1 MLFICASMK
10 PSTVCFYESV
20 IKSNQDNMFCALPTS
35 AFMHVLLCNQT
46 FTHEK
51 HEQGWAPPFLFM
63 FSEVMTLAS
72 SNLLGDITTWCCL
85 LSECTTR
92 PNSLSF
98 RFYSFLVVLVYS
110 LGISIHIH
118 LQVACECLSLQSC
131 KRMCMCCI
139 CALNSLS
146 GHQARCR
153 WFKSYERTLETW
165 FLNSSNCSSSSMAVS
180 NDEMSDLIS
189 KLKFK
194 YMQHCQ
200 RMLFILFIL

>member
-35 AFMHVLLCNQT
+35 AFMHVHLCSQT

-98 RFYSFLVVLVYS
+98 RFYSFLIWIISCTGICTIHWFASAIIGDLRHIGICFNHNLENSRMPQVLTQLNQFIHWWCWYILWVS
-110 LGISIHIH
+110 VSI
-118 LQVACECLSLQSC
+118 
-131 KRMCMCCI
+131 
-139 CALNSLS
+139 
-146 GHQARCR
+146 
-153 WFKSYERTLETW
+153 FT
-165 FLNSSNCSSSSMAVS
+165 
-180 NDEMSDLIS
+180 S
-189 KLKFK
+189 KL
-194 YMQHCQ
+194 
-200 RMLFILFIL
+200 LVSV